1 MDSFINSF
9 IDSGVSIPMFSAKG
23 LLLEKKNGELI
34 TPFYF
39 AYEDL
44 LDDWSRITSASSESK
59 PSNPDVKVTDFTDVM
74 CLSQGI
80 SSESITT
87 SVKTP
92 KGGKE
97 DGKIQKMKLI
107 QTNPAIIPPKVPTHS
122 FACSIIPS
130 QQQHTHTY
138 FFY

>member
-1 MDSFINSF
+1 MLGGIGTPAAKNKLQ
-9 IDSGVSIPMFSAKG
+9 GVSIPMFSAKG

-44 LDDWSRITSASSESK
+44 LDDWNRVTSAGSESK

-80 SSESITT
+80 TSESVTT
-87 SVKTP
+87 SVKGS
-92 KGGKE
+92 KSEKE
-97 DGKIQKMKLI
+97 DGKVQKIKSI
-107 QTNPAIIPPKVPTHS
+107 QTNPAIMPPKVLTHLL
-122 FACSIIPS
+122 AYSIAPS
-130 QQQHTHTY
+130 
-138 FFY
+138 